1 MSRPRKNAN
10 QKAEK
15 RCWNSDSLE
24 IPEYGTTSTV
34 REPACGYNNTCRM
47 TGERLRLQIKNL
59 NDQGPLGKTLMST
72 TSTRAQAIAEILWQ
86 LKRAEKLATLTSI
99 AARAGF
105 SPGANGRTVS
115 TCLKTVR
122 RDWPHLQ
129 WWRAVADNGQLDDE
143 QKSLLAK
150 AGFETETVD
159 GGTVVIKS
167 FATQLMSWD
176 EPEEQANDDNVAAS
190 DGGRAVKV
198 R

>member
-1 MSRPRKNAN
+1 L
-10 QKAEK
+10 
-15 RCWNSDSLE
+15 W
-24 IPEYGTTSTV
+24 
-34 REPACGYNNTCRM
+34 
-47 TGERLRLQIKNL
+47 LQIKNL
-59 NDQGPLGKTLMST
+59 NDQGPTGRNLMST

-86 LKRAEKLATLTSI
+86 LKKAEKLATLTSI

-143 QKSLLAK
+143 QKSCLSN

-167 FATQLMSWD
+167 FSKQLMTWD
-176 EPEEQANDDNVAAS
+176 VPEDQL
-190 DGGRAVKV
+190 AVGTS
-198 R
+198 

>member
-1 MSRPRKNAN
+1 
-10 QKAEK
+10 
-15 RCWNSDSLE
+15 
-24 IPEYGTTSTV
+24 
-34 REPACGYNNTCRM
+34 M
-47 TGERLRLQIKNL
+47 TGERLWLQIKNL
-59 NDQGPLGKTLMST
+59 NDQGPTGKNLMST
-72 TSTRAQAIAEILWQ
+72 TSTRAQAIADILWQ
-86 LKRAEKLATLTSI
+86 LKKAEKLATLTSI

-129 WWRAVADNGQLDDE
+129 WWRAVADNGQMDDE
-143 QKSLLAK
+143 QKAFLAK

-176 EPEEQANDDNVAAS
+176 EPEEQANDDSVAAS
-190 DGGRAVKV
+190 DGGRAVKA